1 MRYRFLTVVFML
13 CLAACG
19 KNTGLDGQ
27 WIQEIPGMKGQF
39 QGMLLKENGE
49 ARSINM
55 HTLLYETWE
64 KDGNKLILK
73 GKSIG
78 NGQTIAFDIS
88 YLIKKVDAGQ
98 LVLNNGGEDL
108 VFIRKK

>member
-1 MRYRFLTVVFML
+1 MNIKFALAAL
-13 CLAACG
+13 LLLAACG
-19 KNTGLDGQ
+19 KNTGLAGQ
-27 WIQEIPGMKGQF
+27 WVQEIPGMKGQF

-55 HTLLYETWE
+55 HTLLYEKWE
-64 KDGNKLILK
+64 KDGDKLILS

-108 VFIRKK
+108 VFIKKQ